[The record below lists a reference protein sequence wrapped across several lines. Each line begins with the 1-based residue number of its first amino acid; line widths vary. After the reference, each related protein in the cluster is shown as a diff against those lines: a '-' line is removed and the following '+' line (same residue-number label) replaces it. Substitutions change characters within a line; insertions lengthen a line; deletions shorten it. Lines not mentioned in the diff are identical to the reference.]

1 LRKKIVETC
10 EMCSLEISNPVTIK
24 VEGALLRVC
33 YKCSSFGNVVQ
44 APTSTQ
50 SGVSE
55 KRPLRKSSGPALRRS
70 KSPRSKQES
79 GEIEL
84 ITDYADEIRKGRMKK
99 KLTQEKLS
107 SLTGISVPFI
117 KSIEAQKMRPTDT
130 AAKKLERELGIE
142 LLVAQDTELEYTQ
155 KTEKKGTTLGDI
167 AIIKRFD
174 YD

>member
-1 LRKKIVETC
+1 MKKKVVETC
-10 EMCSLEISNPVTIK
+10 EICSLEIPNPVTIK

-44 APTSTQ
+44 GPTPPQ
-50 SGVSE
+50 SALSD
-55 KRPLRKSSGPALRRS
+55 KRTPRKSSGLAQRRS
-70 KSPRSKQES
+70 QSPRSKQES
-79 GEIEL
+79 GEQEL
-84 ITDYADEIRKGRMKK
+84 IADYGQEIRKGRMKK
-99 KLTQEKLS
+99 KLTQEQLS

-130 AAKKLERELGIE
+130 AVKKIERELGIE
-142 LLVAQDTELEYTQ
+142 LLAFQDTELEYTQ

-167 AIIKRFD
+167 AVIKRFD